1 MVLFYQIVLS
11 HSKTSRNVTGI
22 FEFLSGF
29 LQKMRTFN
37 YGKYP
42 NPFCLTTID
51 CQFGFCETSSYARLV
66 LLAEIIRTFKI
77 HYYEVSVNFQS
88 KLFDISEFVVCLNS
102 F

>member
-1 MVLFYQIVLS
+1 MVLFYQIFLS

-42 NPFCLTTID
+42 KPFYLTTID

-66 LLAEIIRTFKI
+66 LLAEIRIFKF